1 MPPRLNVI
9 GPRLRM
15 LRHAKGLTQEQ
26 VAARCQVRGFDL
38 TRGTLAKIESQVRA
52 VSDHEIPF
60 LAAGVEAEIQEL
72 FPLKLKVLRRKARN
86 PEGTARTAKRPI
98 P

>member
-1 MPPRLNVI
+1 MPEPLNVI
-9 GPRLRM
+9 GPILRA
-15 LRHAKGLTQEQ
+15 LRRSKGLTQEQ

-60 LAAGVEAEIQEL
+60 LAAGIEAEIHEL
-72 FPLKLKVLRRKARN
+72 FPSKTKVLARKARN
-86 PEGTARTAKRPI
+86 PKGTAKKSRR
-98 P
+98 

>member
-1 MPPRLNVI
+1 MPALLNVI
-9 GPRLRM
+9 GPILRK
-15 LRHAKGLTQEQ
+15 LRQAKGLTQEQ

-60 LAAGVEAEIQEL
+60 LALGVDVKIEEL
-72 FPLKLKVLRRKARN
+72 LPATPRNLLRTPRNAKGTKHRK
-86 PEGTARTAKRPI
+86 K
-98 P
+98 

>member
-1 MPPRLNVI
+1 MPAILNVI
-9 GPRLRM
+9 GPILQKLRV
-15 LRHAKGLTQEQ
+15 AKGLTQEQ

-60 LAAGVEAEIQEL
+60 LALGVDAEIQEL
-72 FPLKLKVLRRKARN
+72 FPRTPKSLIRTPRN
-86 PEGTARTAKRPI
+86 PKGTKRPRK
-98 P
+98 